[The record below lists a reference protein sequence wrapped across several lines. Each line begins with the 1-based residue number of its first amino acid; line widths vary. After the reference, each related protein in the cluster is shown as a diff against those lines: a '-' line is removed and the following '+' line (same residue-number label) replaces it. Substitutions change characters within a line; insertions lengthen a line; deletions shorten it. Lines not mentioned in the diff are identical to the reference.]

1 MNLLEINDLKVS
13 IKDKVILNGFNLE
26 IKPGEIHVIMGP
38 NGSGKSTLSNVICG
52 KDGYV
57 IEEGKINYE
66 NKNLLDL
73 SIDQRATQGIFLAF
87 QHPIEI
93 PGVNSSNFI
102 KHSINTVRKNKNEKL
117 LDTFDFLNLIK
128 EKQKSL
134 GIKDSLLKR
143 DVNVGFS
150 GGEKKRFD
158 IMHMLMLDPKLV
170 ILDEIDSGL
179 DIDALKIVS
188 EVVNKFKNSSK
199 AFLIITHYQRL
210 LDYIKPDFIHIM
222 QKGKIINSGDKS
234 FAHLLEKEGYRAFEK
249 RTFEK

>member
-1 MNLLEINDLKVS
+1 MSLLEIKNLKVLV
-13 IKDKVILNGFNLE
+13 KDRVILDGLNLE
-26 IKPGEIHVIMGP
+26 IKPGKIHVIMGP

-52 KDGYV
+52 KSGYV
-57 IEEGKINYE
+57 IEKGYINYE

-73 SIDQRATQGIFLAF
+73 SIDQRAACGIFLAF

-102 KHSINTVRKNKNEKL
+102 KQSINAIRKKRNEKQ
-117 LDTFDFLNLIK
+117 LDTLEFLTLIK

-134 GIKDSLLKR
+134 QIKESFLKR

-158 IMHMLMLDPKLV
+158 ILHMLMLDPKLV

-188 EVVNKFKNSSK
+188 EVINKFKDENK

-210 LDYIKPDFIHIM
+210 LDYIKPDFVHIM
-222 QKGKIINSGDKS
+222 QKGKIVSSGDKTL
-234 FAHLLEKEGYRAFEK
+234 AYQLEKEGYSAFGK
-249 RTFEK
+249 

>member
-1 MNLLEINDLKVS
+1 MNLLEIKDLKVS
-13 IKDKVILNGFNLE
+13 IKDKVILDGFNLE
-26 IKPGEIHVIMGP
+26 IKLGEIHVIMGP

-52 KDGYV
+52 KSGYV
-57 IEEGKINYE
+57 IEKGDINYE

-73 SIDQRATQGIFLAF
+73 SIDQRAAEGIFLAF

-93 PGVNSSNFI
+93 PGVKSLNFI
-102 KHSINTVRKNKNEKL
+102 KESVNTIRKNKNEKP
-117 LDTFDFLNLIK
+117 LDTLEFLNLIK

-134 GIKDSLLKR
+134 QIKDSFLKR

-150 GGEKKRFD
+150 GGEKKSFD
-158 IMHMLMLDPKLV
+158 ILHMLMLDPKLV

-179 DIDALKIVS
+179 DIDALKLVS
-188 EVVNKFKNSSK
+188 EGVNKFKNSNK

-222 QKGKIINSGDKS
+222 QKGKIVDSGDKS
-234 FAHLLEKEGYRAFEK
+234 FAHLLEKEGYKAFGK
-249 RTFEK
+249 